1 MSFKFRPSMDVPEF
15 CGNMDKRGPQGP
27 KGDTG
32 TAGPQGPRGE
42 TGATGAQGP
51 KGDAFT
57 YADFTPEQLAAL
69 TGPPGAKGDTGAT
82 GAQGEKGERGEKGAQ
97 GEPGLQGAQGE
108 KGEAGAQGPKG
119 DTGEKGEP
127 GAPGSD
133 GITPEIGANGNWY
146 LGATDTG
153 KPSRGEKGEPGSD
166 AAVTEASITEAL
178 GYKPANPSEY
188 LPLTGG
194 TLTGNLSGKM
204 ITAEALK
211 SPDIRIVRAE
221 DFGFAAKKI
230 LVLNGVG
237 QIYYRTPEELKSDIG
252 ADQFTDAQKSEIVE
266 IVLAA
271 LTDGDE
277 VAYG

>member
-32 TAGPQGPRGE
+32 ATGPQGPKGE
-42 TGATGAQGP
+42 TGATGPQGP
-51 KGDAFT
+51 KGDPFT
-57 YADFTPEQLAAL
+57 YADFTPEQLASL
-69 TGPPGAKGDTGAT
+69 TGPQGPKGDPGAT
-82 GAQGEKGERGEKGAQ
+82 GAQGEKGERGEKGTQ
-97 GEPGLQGAQGE
+97 GEPGPQGAQGE
-108 KGEAGAQGPKG
+108 KGEAGAQGLKG
-119 DTGEKGEP
+119 DP

-133 GITPEIGANGNWY
+133 GITPEIGTNGNWY
-146 LGATDTG
+146 LGDTDTG

-166 AAVTEASITEAL
+166 ASVTEESITQAL

-194 TLTGNLSGKM
+194 SLSGALSGKA
-204 ITAEALK
+204 I
-211 SPDIRIVRAE
+211 
-221 DFGFAAKKI
+221 AATNVAGIIYQMMQPQNANAASRI
-230 LVLNGVG
+230 LVLGNTN
-237 QIYYRTPEELKSDIG
+237 QFCFRTPAELKTDIG
-252 ADQFTDAQKSEIVE
+252 ADQFTDAQKSEIVD